1 MIHMETVRLTA
12 SQALVRFLENQYI
25 SYIDMDGNEQE
36 HKFVKGIFMLPGHGN
51 VVGFANGVEQ
61 ELKDMIVYQGKN
73 EQGMALAAVGYAK
86 QMRRKSI
93 FACTSSVG
101 PGACNMVTA
110 AATATANNIPVLI
123 LPGDIYA
130 SRQPDPVLQQMEQ
143 PQNLSISAHDAFQA
157 VTKYWGRI
165 IRPEQVMTDMISA
178 MRVLTDTANTG
189 AVAISLPQDVQAEA
203 YDYPVDFFK
212 KRVWT
217 IERRPA
223 TKKAAKKAAEIIK
236 SAKKPLLICGG
247 GVGCGDDI
255 VDGANAGADAVACAA
270 VLLFMRGAG
279 YSYGGYWFACCN
291 LLVGGSNLLP
301 LPGLDGWR
309 IAGALHG
316 IGRT

>member
-61 ELKDMIVYQGKN
+61 ELKDMVVYQGKN

-165 IRPEQVMTDMISA
+165 NQ
-178 MRVLTDTANTG
+178 
-189 AVAISLPQDVQAEA
+189 
-203 YDYPVDFFK
+203 
-212 KRVWT
+212 
-217 IERRPA
+217 
-223 TKKAAKKAAEIIK
+223 
-236 SAKKPLLICGG
+236 
-247 GVGCGDDI
+247 
-255 VDGANAGADAVACAA
+255 
-270 VLLFMRGAG
+270 
-279 YSYGGYWFACCN
+279 
-291 LLVGGSNLLP
+291 
-301 LPGLDGWR
+301 
-309 IAGALHG
+309 
-316 IGRT
+316 IGRAHV

>member
-123 LPGDIYA
+123 LPGDIRTRFS
-130 SRQPDPVLQQMEQ
+130 SRWSSRRTCPSPLMM
-143 PQNLSISAHDAFQA
+143 LSRLLPS
-157 VTKYWGRI
+157 
-165 IRPEQVMTDMISA
+165 
-178 MRVLTDTANTG
+178 TG
-189 AVAISLPQDVQAEA
+189 AASTVRSRL
-203 YDYPVDFFK
+203 
-212 KRVWT
+212 
-217 IERRPA
+217 
-223 TKKAAKKAAEIIK
+223 
-236 SAKKPLLICGG
+236 
-247 GVGCGDDI
+247 
-255 VDGANAGADAVACAA
+255 
-270 VLLFMRGAG
+270 
-279 YSYGGYWFACCN
+279 
-291 LLVGGSNLLP
+291 
-301 LPGLDGWR
+301 
-309 IAGALHG
+309 
-316 IGRT
+316 

>member
-165 IRPEQVMTDMISA
+165 NRPEQVMTDMISA

-212 KRVWT
+212 KRVWRVD
-217 IERRPA
+217 RRPV
-223 TKKAAKKAAEIIK
+223 TKYA
-236 SAKKPLLICGG
+236 
-247 GVGCGDDI
+247 
-255 VDGANAGADAVACAA
+255 
-270 VLLFMRGAG
+270 
-279 YSYGGYWFACCN
+279 
-291 LLVGGSNLLP
+291 
-301 LPGLDGWR
+301 LD
-309 IAGALHG
+309 
-316 IGRT
+316 